1 MGKFITLEGVEG
13 AGKST
18 AIGVICEFL
27 KKNNMDYVL
36 TREPGGTE
44 IADAIREVLL
54 KQYSEDMCAE
64 TELLLMFASRAQ
76 HIRCVIK
83 PALAEGKWVVSDRFT
98 DASFAYQGG
107 GRHIP
112 RAEIESLQRFVQADL
127 LPDKTFLLDLPVE
140 IGLERIAARGEKD
153 RIEHEGVDFFQR
165 VRQAYHDCV
174 KLNVERYHVI
184 DASQSELDVATDIN
198 GLLADL
204 LEGTL

>member
-1 MGKFITLEGVEG
+1 MSKFITLEGVEG

-76 HIRCVIK
+76 HIRRVIK

-107 GRHIP
+107 GRKIP
-112 RAEIESLQRFVQADL
+112 RADIESLQRLVQGNL
-127 LPDKTFLLDLPVE
+127 QPDRTFLLDLPVE

-153 RIEHEGVDFFQR
+153 RIEREEVDFFQR

-174 KLNVERYHVI
+174 NLDPERYRVI
-184 DASQSELDVATDIN
+184 DASQSEQCVAEDIRHQ
-198 GLLADL
+198 LSIL
-204 LEGTL
+204 LEGL